1 MRLEGDSTPKPPAVA
16 RYSAWTGPLVEST
29 LSSSGPSLC
38 QVFRIQRPS
47 ASQKRRRNRKNAR
60 RGRSGGRENALA
72 EALSCAGQANWNL
85 WGSGLPPP
93 PRAWPQGAEAEGG
106 AEAQGLGGV
115 GGWGMKTRGPGRP
128 AGLPKVGGGAV
139 LVRPTQGITTPSPAE
154 KGAFRRVSSP
164 RTRGSAHDLTQ
175 HK

>member
-93 PRAWPQGAEAEGG
+93 PPRGR
-106 AEAQGLGGV
+106 GLRVRKQKVGPRRRDWAGWGV
-115 GGWGMKTRGPGRP
+115 GDEDSRARQACRASQSGWWGGTSPSN
-128 AGLPKVGGGAV
+128 AGYNDPF
-139 LVRPTQGITTPSPAE
+139 PSRE
-154 KGAFRRVSSP
+154 
-164 RTRGSAHDLTQ
+164 GSV
-175 HK
+175 